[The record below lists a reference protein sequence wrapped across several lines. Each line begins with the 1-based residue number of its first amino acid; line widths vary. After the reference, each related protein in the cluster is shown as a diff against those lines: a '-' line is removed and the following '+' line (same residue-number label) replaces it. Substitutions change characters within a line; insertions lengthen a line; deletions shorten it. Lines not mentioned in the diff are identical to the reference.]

1 IRLLLDLVA
10 LLNLGCLAAKL
21 PQELF
26 DRVKLFIPSTGPV
39 WKNQEIMSR
48 TDYSKLIVELSSQ
61 VDELYIAVISVNKH
75 FWPALLKPG
84 THLTARP
91 EYYSSGTE
99 SEMQRMLQF
108 SYDSWVET
116 PGSIDFIKTMSAK

>member
-26 DRVKLFIPSTGPV
+26 DRVKFFIPSTGPV
-39 WKNQEIMSR
+39 WKHRNIMSR
-48 TDYSKLIVELSSQ
+48 IDYPGLIVELSGQ
-61 VDELYIAVISVNKH
+61 VDELYVAVISVNKH
-75 FWPALLKPG
+75 FWPALLNPG
-84 THLTARP
+84 AHLTIKQDI
-91 EYYSSGTE
+91 YSPGIE
-99 SEMQRMLQF
+99 NEMQRMLQF
-108 SYDSWVET
+108 SYDSWAET